1 MGFKAPRD
9 SRSLSP
15 TKRGVAPL
23 KPIQGGSLGKDVR
36 MFKTALFVAMA
47 AWVPAGVLAI
57 QANTPATQVVVTPA
71 TLDRGLGMPEPE
83 DFSVR
88 EPILLSEQ
96 VISVNIPAGP
106 AKAGWVCGEWR
117 DLLQGSG
124 KVRPCE

>member
-1 MGFKAPRD
+1 
-9 SRSLSP
+9 
-15 TKRGVAPL
+15 
-23 KPIQGGSLGKDVR
+23 

-47 AWVPAGVLAI
+47 AWIPAGILAI
-57 QANTPATQVVVTPA
+57 QANTPATQVVTTPA

-96 VISVNIPAGP
+96 EISVNIPATP